1 LLIDEPDRTDFL
13 AAVEQWD
20 RWIGERVFI
29 IEQVSFAWV
38 ERYGEPP
45 RSFAR
50 IRSGRSWHP
59 LHYPDTFDPAGGV
72 LPQLLRVAVGLVG
85 RWGDRLP
92 ALLSAEKAR
101 EIWEGSRAVLEPL
114 VESASARTVA
124 RVLGIEWVFHS
135 SPTSQ
140 SVPDDLVWRLV
151 LLEAILRESAGA
163 VCALAMERLEWL
175 AEYQDVMQ
183 EFDEWAAKSLWFD
196 LPGS

>member
-1 LLIDEPDRTDFL
+1 
-13 AAVEQWD
+13 
-20 RWIGERVFI
+20 VFI

-38 ERYGEPP
+38 ERYGEAP

-72 LPQLLRVAVGLVG
+72 LPQLLRDAVGLVG

-114 VESASARTVA
+114 VESTSARTVA
-124 RVLGIEWVFHS
+124 RVLDIEWVFHP

-140 SVPDDLVWRLV
+140 SVPDLVWRLV
-151 LLEAILRESAGA
+151 LLEAILRVSAGA
-163 VCALAMERLEWL
+163 VCALARERLEWL

-183 EFDEWAAKSLWFD
+183 QFDEWAAKSLWFG
-196 LPGS
+196 LQGG

>member
-1 LLIDEPDRTDFL
+1 V
-13 AAVEQWD
+13 VEQWD

-72 LPQLLRVAVGLVG
+72 LPQLLRVAVGLVDG
-85 RWGDRLP
+85 WGDRLP

-101 EIWEGSRAVLEPL
+101 EIWEGSRAALEPL
-114 VESASARTVA
+114 VESTSARTVA